1 MDEKVAQHGMRLTGN
16 NHELLPETEL
26 VAQIVAGDERAAVY
40 LLLDRCGP
48 ALKYL
53 CQVKYRSAN
62 LELDETVSEV
72 FALLKKNDWKALRDF
87 RGQSTAGRACSLSHY
102 VLCIAARLLQKKSIR
117 LVKETT
123 WLKPLDD
130 IEDYAVP
137 DEREDRRRTAAD
149 VIEGIMALESPAD
162 RAVLLLYKIEG
173 REVNE
178 VASIMRTTP
187 ANVYTRCNRA
197 IERLRASMGEARSYA

>member
-1 MDEKVAQHGMRLTGN
+1 MHDQLKECEGM
-16 NHELLPETEL
+16 PDTEL
-26 VAQIVAGDERAAVY
+26 AARILAGDEQAAVH

-62 LELDETVSEV
+62 LEFDETVSEV
-72 FALLKKNDWKALRDF
+72 FALLQNKDWKALRDF

-102 VLCIAARLLQKKSIR
+102 VLCIASRLLQKKSIR
-117 LVKETT
+117 LVKEMT
-123 WLKPLDD
+123 WLKPLDEM
-130 IEDYAVP
+130 EDYAVP
-137 DEREDRRRTAAD
+137 DEMDDQRRTAAD
-149 VIEGIMALESPAD
+149 VIEGIMALENPAD

-173 REVNE
+173 REVSE
-178 VASIMRTTP
+178 VASIMQTTP

-197 IERLRASMGEARSYA
+197 IERLRAVMGEARFHA